1 MRVAIYTLIMA
12 FMAMGWISCGE
23 HKKQDTAAYAEADS
37 LNQVAY
43 DMRYKDLSVAVKAA
57 SRALL
62 LSEGNADLHAE
73 ALNNMGFCAFMRMNF
88 EKSSSLFRQA
98 LEEGS
103 NEIEHLISDIGM
115 MKICQRTSM
124 NKEFYDYRNS
134 ALRRLK
140 RIREDESLISDA
152 HEKCG

>member
-1 MRVAIYTLIMA
+1 MRVTIYILVMA
-12 FMAMGWISCGE
+12 FMAMGWMSCGRG
-23 HKKQDTAAYAEADS
+23 HKEQSEAYAEADS
-37 LNQVAY
+37 LNHVAY
-43 DMRYKDLSVAVKAA
+43 DMRYKNLSVAIKAA
-57 SRALL
+57 SRACQ

-73 ALNNMGFCAFMRMNF
+73 ALNNMGFCTFMRMNF
-88 EKSSSLFRQA
+88 EKSASLFRQA
-98 LEEGS
+98 LKEGS
-103 NEIEHLISDIGM
+103 NEIEHLISDIGL

-152 HEKCG
+152 HEKCD